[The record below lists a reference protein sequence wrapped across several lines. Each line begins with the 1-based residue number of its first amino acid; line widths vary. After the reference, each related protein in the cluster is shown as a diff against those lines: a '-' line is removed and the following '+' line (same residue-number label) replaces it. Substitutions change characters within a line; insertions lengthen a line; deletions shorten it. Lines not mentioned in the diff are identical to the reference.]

1 LQDDLAA
8 VREGIED
15 IGMSRRADHD
25 IEAAA
30 DCWAEHRSPAQAAR

>member
-15 IGMSRRADHD
+15 IGMSRRVVPF
-25 IEAAA
+25 EATDARLRA
-30 DCWAEHRSPAQAAR
+30 KLGLPPRS